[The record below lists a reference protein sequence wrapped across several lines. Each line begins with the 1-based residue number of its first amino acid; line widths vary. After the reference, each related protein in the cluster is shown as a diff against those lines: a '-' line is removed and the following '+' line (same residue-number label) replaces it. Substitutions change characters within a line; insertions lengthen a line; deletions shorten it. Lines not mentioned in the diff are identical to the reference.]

1 MNATTPLVR
10 LVERLERVSRL
21 KIIWEAINVATL
33 AFAIVA
39 SYVLR
44 FEGSLTSQEWASLA
58 RALGTVVP
66 IQCVT
71 LFMVAGRRTSI
82 RGVTLRDL

>member
-39 SYVLR
+39 SYVL
-44 FEGSLTSQEWASLA
+44 
-58 RALGTVVP
+58 
-66 IQCVT
+66 
-71 LFMVAGRRTSI
+71 
-82 RGVTLRDL
+82 